1 MEEWDSVKEIM
12 KFFGVKNKDFNND
25 LMKKIYLDKNL
36 NLQSYSVKKWRE
48 TYKKKRKLSYTQ
60 ESLQSAFQK
69 LREFDQVHERKLL
82 RQGKIA
88 KIKTD
93 RDTLF
98 DCIQYMPPNWVLQV
112 QAIQFNRETCTKMLI
127 YF

>member
-36 NLQSYSVKKWRE
+36 NLQSYSVKRWRE
-48 TYKKKRKLSYTQ
+48 TYKKTRKLSYTQ
-60 ESLQSAFQK
+60 ESLQSAFRK

-82 RQGKIA
+82 QQGKIA
-88 KIKTD
+88 KIKSD
-93 RDTLF
+93 RDILF

-112 QAIQFNRETCTKMLI
+112 YKLSSSIGKTWTKC
-127 YF
+127 